1 MSAERF
7 GLDYRPGNRW
17 LRRKIDPARYLRLL
31 KHCAVGVL
39 VLLVL
44 VAAAWP
50 RLEAVRLGYRVESL
64 RLEKEGLEK
73 KAQRLRAELGTIT
86 DPSRLGQVA
95 AERFGLTAPTE
106 IVRLR
111 LPDATGDSPAGDRPA
126 GDRPAGAGASRTPA
140 DAGGSAPTVPDPT
153 ASDPTDRFARAE
165 GAPPPR

>member
-1 MSAERF
+1 MNAERF

-95 AERFGLTAPTE
+95 AERFGLAAPTE
-106 IVRLR
+106 VVRLR
-111 LPDATGDSPAGDRPA
+111 LPASTDDRPT
-126 GDRPAGAGASRTPA
+126 GAGAARTRANTGGSGPTPA
-140 DAGGSAPTVPDPT
+140 RPTPATPAND
-153 ASDPTDRFARAE
+153 FARAE
-165 GAPPPR
+165 GAPTPR

>member
-1 MSAERF
+1 MNAERF
-7 GLDYRPGNRW
+7 GIDYRPGNRW

-31 KHCAVGVL
+31 QHCAVGVL

-106 IVRLR
+106 IVRVR
-111 LPDATGDSPAGDRPA
+111 LPDRSGDRPA
-126 GDRPAGAGASRTPA
+126 GDTPSGNRPAGAGAARTRA
-140 DAGGSAPTVPDPT
+140 NAGPT
-153 ASDPTDRFARAE
+153 AATPTDHFARAE
-165 GAPPPR
+165 GASTER

>member
-1 MSAERF
+1 MTADRF
-7 GLDYRPGNRW
+7 GMDYRPGNRW

-64 RLEKEGLEK
+64 RLEKEDLEK
-73 KAQRLRAELGTIT
+73 EAQRLRAELGTIT

-95 AERFGLTAPTE
+95 AERFGLTPPTE
-106 IVRLR
+106 IVHLR
-111 LPDATGDSPAGDRPA
+111 LPG
-126 GDRPAGAGASRTPA
+126 PA
-140 DAGGSAPTVPDPT
+140 DAGATRTGTT
-153 ASDPTDRFARAE
+153 RARTNAARN
-165 GAPPPR
+165 APPPTGATGAPRGNRLARAGGAPTPR

>member
-1 MSAERF
+1 MTADRF
-7 GLDYRPGNRW
+7 GMDYRPGNRW

-64 RLEKEGLEK
+64 RLEKEDLEK
-73 KAQRLRAELGTIT
+73 EAQRLRAELGTIT

-106 IVRLR
+106 IVHLR
-111 LPDATGDSPAGDRPA
+111 LPGPDSAGTTRA
-126 GDRPAGAGASRTPA
+126 RTNA
-140 DAGGSAPTVPDPT
+140 
-153 ASDPTDRFARAE
+153 ARN
-165 GAPPPR
+165 APPPTGATGAPRGNRLARAGGAPTPR

>member
-1 MSAERF
+1 MNAERF
-7 GLDYRPGNRW
+7 GIDYRPGNRW

-31 KHCAVGVL
+31 QHCAVGVL

-86 DPSRLGQVA
+86 DPSRLGRVA

-106 IVRLR
+106 VVRLR
-111 LPDATGDSPAGDRPA
+111 LPDPSGDRPA
-126 GDRPAGAGASRTPA
+126 AGPSANRPAGAGAARTRA
-140 DAGGSAPTVPDPT
+140 NAGPT
-153 ASDPTDRFARAE
+153 AANAPNPNQTDHLARAE
-165 GAPPPR
+165 GAPTER